1 MTKKIEET
9 HWFKSDGLGYGCC
22 DACFDV
28 DTGYHFCCM
37 TSYKTDLERMGVG
50 ISLYFRFLK
59 YLGGFFFLFMVLS
72 IPSIFFSV
80 EGKIYKINKRGKEI
94 YG

>member
-1 MTKKIEET
+1 MVKKIEEN
-9 HWFKSDGLGYGCC
+9 HWCKSDGLTYGCSE
-22 DACFDV
+22 ACCVV

-59 YLGGFFFLFMVLS
+59 YLAGFFLLFMILS

-80 EGKIYKINKRGKEI
+80 EGEI
-94 YG
+94 